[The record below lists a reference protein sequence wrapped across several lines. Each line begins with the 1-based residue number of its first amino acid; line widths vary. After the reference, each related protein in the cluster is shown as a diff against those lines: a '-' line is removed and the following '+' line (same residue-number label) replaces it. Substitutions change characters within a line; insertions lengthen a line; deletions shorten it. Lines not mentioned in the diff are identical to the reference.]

1 MTGYKASSTDAGTW
15 GTYEAATHA
24 TGQCGFDGVG
34 FVFSAEDPY
43 IGVDLDDCYHFGKLD
58 PDEEEWVNALNS
70 YTEVSPSGTG
80 VKVIVRGKLPK
91 DLERHSFGG
100 NGVYQSGRFFTV
112 TGNVLDIYHSRI
124 TAIAPDVLNGLLGR
138 WFPPVTRHEWE
149 EVEERLTDPEVMR
162 MLSSAANADKARD
175 LYVSGKWQDWYPSQS
190 DADMGLI
197 AMLAFYTGPVPRQLD
212 RLFRTSALM
221 RPKWDERRGNET
233 YGERTINR
241 ALALREEFFEMGA
254 RTTATIELVPDE
266 DGVVRAKPAPVFA
279 GQGGLGPYQTLTFGH
294 DAFGADSRFTGRKK
308 WQEGLQGYDS
318 LRADERPLYLQLVH
332 EHVAP
337 LAQRLGPDWVD
348 LMALSFLSSFFS
360 GVTIERL
367 PLNLWVIG
375 ISAQG
380 VGKSVTSDELE
391 LVAKDAASMLVANIS
406 TFTGGSN
413 AGLIRLLAGTGRK
426 VLCYASEWTGL
437 VKLME
442 SEHSGS
448 LREMLLNLYDGR
460 SYTHVLAESVI
471 QIDRPYFVANGL
483 TTKTN
488 WTKATDFADTGNG
501 FYSRF
506 LFTCP
511 DVLPAGEEYP
521 YRTHAQRQAVVGQLY
536 GHLSAR
542 PEGVEMAVLESRQS
556 PAYRQYAHS
565 LGMDNHRGSIDMDEV
580 GLSVDDDDAQPA
592 GRRLAQVKKV
602 AAVLELLE
610 EEPQL
615 RSGLYRVREKNV
627 ELAVRLVQRGNAYAR
642 RAYGW
647 LARSSDE
654 HNANVVRRA
663 LEKQASTEYALLSG
677 TGLGIIQVRGALEL
691 LEGERLVSSEV
702 IGGKRVYSLV

>member
-91 DLERHSFGG
+91 DQERHSFGG

-124 TAIAPDVLNGLLGR
+124 TAIAPDVLNGLLDR

-348 LMALSFLSSFFS
+348 LMALS
-360 GVTIERL
+360 
-367 PLNLWVIG
+367 
-375 ISAQG
+375 
-380 VGKSVTSDELE
+380 
-391 LVAKDAASMLVANIS
+391 AS
-406 TFTGGSN
+406 
-413 AGLIRLLAGTGRK
+413 
-426 VLCYASEWTGL
+426 C
-437 VKLME
+437 
-442 SEHSGS
+442 
-448 LREMLLNLYDGR
+448 
-460 SYTHVLAESVI
+460 
-471 QIDRPYFVANGL
+471 
-483 TTKTN
+483 
-488 WTKATDFADTGNG
+488 
-501 FYSRF
+501 
-506 LFTCP
+506 
-511 DVLPAGEEYP
+511 
-521 YRTHAQRQAVVGQLY
+521 
-536 GHLSAR
+536 
-542 PEGVEMAVLESRQS
+542 
-556 PAYRQYAHS
+556 
-565 LGMDNHRGSIDMDEV
+565 
-580 GLSVDDDDAQPA
+580 
-592 GRRLAQVKKV
+592 
-602 AAVLELLE
+602 
-610 EEPQL
+610 
-615 RSGLYRVREKNV
+615 
-627 ELAVRLVQRGNAYAR
+627 
-642 RAYGW
+642 
-647 LARSSDE
+647 
-654 HNANVVRRA
+654 
-663 LEKQASTEYALLSG
+663 QASSRA
-677 TGLGIIQVRGALEL
+677 
-691 LEGERLVSSEV
+691 
-702 IGGKRVYSLV
+702 